1 METID
6 ETKMNYLMITEQ
18 VMQEQ
23 MRMNNSDSNIIHL
36 EYVNITQGE
45 LDLESKDAFM
55 HENNPKME
63 KKLSVYIFYLLVSIV
78 AVITSLGF
86 VYCIKN

>member
-36 EYVNITQGE
+36 EYVNISCWNQN
-45 LDLESKDAFM
+45 
-55 HENNPKME
+55 HR
-63 KKLSVYIFYLLVSIV
+63 
-78 AVITSLGF
+78 
-86 VYCIKN
+86 